1 LEETCVNNQ
10 FTNLGGNLPMTL
22 YLQNQQTTVTWPEPL
37 EAAWQLLGG
46 ECACDL
52 APKLPH
58 VGLADILFMTTIMSL
73 PRHRRP
79 WGVVT
84 WMSDVFVLSRPALY
98 ALAERVKQ
106 RLLPEAES
114 LALAAPEKKGQTI
127 EVTPVR
133 VARTVLMASLPGKTA
148 IRPLRHVLGEAF
160 DQTRSIGWISELL
173 TTAGRKAG
181 QVLGRID
188 TSPLGSVIAARDETF
203 FQGHPL
209 LLVIDPVSTV
219 ILFAQV
225 TTDRQADTW
234 GAALLMAQEQG
245 ATIGGL
251 VEDMARMYEKSQV
264 EAELDVSVQ
273 KDVWHI
279 QRDGSQVLR
288 DLERAAFRATRQ
300 VIKLE
305 KQLLKQ
311 WDDTL
316 FDEKY
321 VPAVTKEELR
331 YDQHEA
337 FAEWLSHLVDAL
349 ELVDWR
355 SGEIRDRPINEWLL
369 EETLT
374 AMSDIDHARVQKW
387 IKTLRRHQSQLLTAL
402 DWLEASLQ
410 PYREQ
415 LAQMVPV
422 NQQESFMR
430 AVACHWR
437 LQQALINGH
446 HSFRQQAEETEATL
460 QSLVANDTQLQ
471 QMAEKL
477 IAVLNAACRT
487 SSMLEGVNGLLKQ
500 FLHNHQTF
508 RSLETLQ
515 LYLNLFVL
523 WHNMRVFERGKR
535 QGKSPYQLAGIDPG
549 ADEWLTLLGY
559 PAE

>member
-1 LEETCVNNQ
+1 
-10 FTNLGGNLPMTL
+10 MTL

-446 HSFRQQAEETEATL
+446 HSFRQQAQETEATL